1 MLPAKND
8 LCPERFS
15 MFQQKS
21 RVLVLALL
29 VLTWAPM
36 ASAAE
41 TRSLFDGWMQQLA
54 VYLGLADEA
63 GPELTPWGL
72 TGEAGTDVVPGGQ
85 PSTVEGGIDYL
96 PGGLAQPNTS
106 TNPKSL
112 PGTIDIPTDE
122 SGPDY
127 LPGG

>member
-21 RVLVLALL
+21 RVLVLAVL

-41 TRSLFDGWMQQLA
+41 TRGLFDGLMQQLA
-54 VYLGLADEA
+54 VFLGLADEA
-63 GPELTPWGL
+63 GIQITPTGL
-72 TGEAGTDVVPGGQ
+72 TGEGGTDVVPGGHT
-85 PSTVEGGIDYL
+85 STIEGGIDYL
-96 PGGLAQPNTS
+96 PGGLAQPNAAS
-106 TNPKSL
+106 PKTL
-112 PGTIDIPTDE
+112 PGATDFPTDE

>member
-29 VLTWAPM
+29 VLTWAPI

-41 TRSLFDGWMQQLA
+41 TRSLFDGFMQQLA
-54 VYLGLADEA
+54 AFLGLADES
-63 GPELTPWGL
+63 GPDFLPGGL
-72 TGEAGTDVVPGGQ
+72 TGEAGTDFVPGGA
-85 PSTVEGGIDYL
+85 PSTAVDAAEGGTNL
-96 PGGLAQPNTS
+96 PASGNPVPN
-106 TNPKSL
+106 N
-112 PGTIDIPTDE
+112 E
-122 SGPDY
+122 AGPDL
-127 LPGG
+127 LPWG

>member
-41 TRSLFDGWMQQLA
+41 TRGLFDGLMQQLA
-54 VYLGLADEA
+54 VFLGLADEA
-63 GPELTPWGL
+63 GIQITPTGL
-72 TGEAGTDVVPGGQ
+72 TGEGGTDVVPGGHT
-85 PSTVEGGIDYL
+85 STIEGGMDYL
-96 PGGLAQPNTS
+96 PGGFAE
-106 TNPKSL
+106 
-112 PGTIDIPTDE
+112 PGTKRSNPSPGSFEVPTNE
-122 SGPDY
+122 GGTEWT
-127 LPGG
+127 PGG